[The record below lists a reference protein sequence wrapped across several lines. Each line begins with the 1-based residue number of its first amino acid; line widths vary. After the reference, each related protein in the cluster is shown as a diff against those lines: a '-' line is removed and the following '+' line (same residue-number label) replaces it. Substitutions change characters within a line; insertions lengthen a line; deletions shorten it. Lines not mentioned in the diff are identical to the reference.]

1 MMRPLINH
9 ESLKKGEDEL
19 YSAEA
24 ELSQLRFTII
34 ILCFLCLLAVFLQF
48 AYFSKFPSL

>member
-1 MMRPLINH
+1 MMRRSFNNQ
-9 ESLKKGEDEL
+9 SLKKGEEEL

-24 ELSQLRFTII
+24 ELSQLRFTIV
-34 ILCFLCLLAVFLQF
+34 ILCLLCLLAVFLQF